1 MIFLVELNIVDAV
14 ALDKKIAAD
23 NDMGSNDR
31 NNNTAGNGRSCK
43 KIPIAGITANA
54 GEAVNVPQNAADD
67 NNYTRWSAPVGSSIR
82 VDMGTLKSVCGIEIT
97 WYRGNERQNNFV
109 VSLSNDTSTFV
120 EILKNKSSGK
130 TLFPEIY
137 PLNRDRN
144 LVARYVQVTVNE
156 NSING
161 KWASISEIQVNGDDI
176 KNAPPSVKILKPIDN
191 SSFSLGSVIKIE
203 GSATTQSTNV
213 GGPVVKLVQVL
224 LDNGNYITALPKSAN
239 DWSRWSVPINFS
251 SISSSLG
258 SHRIVAISTDN
269 TGSHSWNP
277 INVIAQSASTFDK
290 FGIKKIYPTK
300 SGGRE
305 WYVNMD
311 NPNKDKILIL
321 DNRTLAKQPDGSWQ
335 IGSTEGLEAENDT
348 KNDREYNG
356 KFHIIIGVNTPP
368 GEKEW
373 QNVEITG
380 YAKVNATSSLRNVLQ
395 WYARG
400 ANHTDSAPCEGTS
413 LKGRLHVNGDVGWVK
428 EIWHA
433 GGYTEENATAKA
445 TENPIIGRWI
455 GWKVVMYNIN
465 HNKAVKMES
474 FLDDNNNNQWRK
486 VTDFMDKGGWYS
498 STSDKLFY
506 SAGCGYPKNY
516 KITSSGPVAAFR
528 SDGIRW
534 NFKCLSVREIQPVL

>member
-1 MIFLVELNIVDAV
+1 MIFLMALNTVHTV
-14 ALDKKIAAD
+14 ALGKKIAPD
-23 NDMGSNDR
+23 DDIRSNDR
-31 NNNTAGNGRSCK
+31 NNNTADNGISCK
-43 KIPIAGITANA
+43 QIPIADITANA
-54 GEAVNVPQNAADD
+54 SEAVNVPQNAADG
-67 NNYTRWSAPVGSSIR
+67 NNHTRWSAPEGSSIR
-82 VDMGTLKSVCGIEIT
+82 VDMGTLKSICSIEIT

-109 VSLSNDTSTFV
+109 ATLSNDTSIFAEV
-120 EILKNKSSGK
+120 LKSKNSGK
-130 TLFPEIY
+130 TLSPEVY
-137 PLNRDRN
+137 LLNRNRN
-144 LVARYVQVTVNE
+144 LVARYVEVTVNE
-156 NSING
+156 NSVNG
-161 KWASISEIQVNGDDI
+161 KWASITEIRVNGDDI
-176 KNAPPSVKILKPIDN
+176 KNAPPSVKIIKPIDN
-191 SSFSLGSVIKIE
+191 STYPVGAVITVE
-203 GSATTQSTNV
+203 GSTTAQSTNAGEV
-213 GGPVVKLVQVL
+213 GVKLVQVH
-224 LDNGNYITALPKSAN
+224 LDRGNYITALPKSAN
-239 DWSRWSVPINFS
+239 DWSRWSLPINFS
-251 SISSSLG
+251 NSSLG
-258 SHRIVAISTDN
+258 SHRIVAKSTDN
-269 TGSHSWNP
+269 TGSHSWNS
-277 INVIAQSASTFDK
+277 INVMIQSASTFDK

-300 SGGRE
+300 SGNRE

-311 NPNKDKILIL
+311 NPKNDKILIL

-380 YAKVNATSSLRNVLQ
+380 YAKVIATSGLRNVIQ

-400 ANHTDSAPCEGTS
+400 ANHTDRAPCEGTS

-445 TENPIIGRWI
+445 TGNPITGRWI

-474 FLDDNNNNQWRK
+474 FLDDKNNNQWRK
-486 VTDFMDKGGWYS
+486 VTDFTDKGRWYS
-498 STSDKLFY
+498 SSSDKVFY
-506 SAGCGYPKNY
+506 SADCGYPKDY
-516 KITSSGPVAAFR
+516 IITNSGPVAAFR

-534 NFKCLSVREIQPVL
+534 NFEYLSVREIQPVF